1 MHVDVCIR
9 LILPGAVQRLTIEG
23 LSCVGAGTWIGAGW
37 EALCRFTVWCFREE
51 DGALRGRVLAQNS
64 ERAR

>member
-9 LILPGAVQRLTIEG
+9 LILPESCAAFNNGGIELRRRWHLDWCRLG
-23 LSCVGAGTWIGAGW
+23 S
-37 EALCRFTVWCFREE
+37 ALPIHCSCFREE